1 MVNDLNNNNARHP
14 RRYDA
19 AASVRYQLEETLNFP
34 SSIIQRRRESS
45 HFLFEERDMSDSTFV
60 GIFPLIQRVVVL
72 LVLVVLL
79 IVLSLMEYFL
89 FYKLIMPGLHS
100 SETLYFDYTHLGI
113 QARNEITTKYG
124 DNTCKRN
131 TTNTTKIDS
140 FSSPFSKL
148 YLSKQKSRKY
158 RQLMETAPIA
168 TVDLFANHQS
178 WQHYIPDIVPQLKT
192 RKHILTKGV
201 PHYIEVL

>member
-1 MVNDLNNNNARHP
+1 MVNGLNNNNARRP
-14 RRYDA
+14 RRHDDI
-19 AASVRYQLEETLNFP
+19 ASIRFLLEETLNFP
-34 SSIIQRRRESS
+34 SEQIIQRRHESS
-45 HFLFEERDMSDSTFV
+45 HFLFEERDIRKSSTFV
-60 GIFPLIQRVVVL
+60 GIFPLIQRIFVL
-72 LVLVVLL
+72 LVFVVFL
-79 IVLSLMEYFL
+79 IILSLVEYFL

-113 QARNEITTKYG
+113 QTRNEIATKYV
-124 DNTCKRN
+124 DSTCER
-131 TTNTTKIDS
+131 NTTKIDS

-148 YLSKQKSRKY
+148 HLSKKESEKY
-158 RQLMETAPIA
+158 QQLMDTAPIA

-178 WQHYIPDIVPQLKT
+178 WQHSIPDVVPRFKT